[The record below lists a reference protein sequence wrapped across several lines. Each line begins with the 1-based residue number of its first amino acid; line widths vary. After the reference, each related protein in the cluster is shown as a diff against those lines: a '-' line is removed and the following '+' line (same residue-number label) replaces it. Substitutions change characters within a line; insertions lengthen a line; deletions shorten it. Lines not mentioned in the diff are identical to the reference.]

1 MKGNLADI
9 GCGSKP
15 YQKYFSAVKN
25 YTGFDMANEGHS
37 HTNESIDIF
46 FDGKTIPAADAS
58 FDSAISSEVL
68 EHVFWP
74 AEWLTEINR
83 VLKTE
88 GSFLLTCP
96 FMFHEHEVP
105 NDYGRYSSYG
115 LKYLLEQHG
124 FEIVEQLKAAPGLQC
139 VLLQWN
145 ILWWK
150 FFERL
155 LPKPLAFVLAWFF
168 FFPSNIIGLLFG
180 WLWKR
185 TDSFYAGNMVLCK
198 KITTVKA

>member
-1 MKGNLADI
+1 MNGNMADI

-15 YQKYFSAVKN
+15 YRQFFSSVDN

-37 HTNESIDIF
+37 HATEDIDIF
-46 FDGKTIPAADAS
+46 FDGKTIPAADS
-58 FDSAISSEVL
+58 SYDSAISSEVL

-74 AEWLTEINR
+74 DAWLAEINR
-83 VLKTE
+83 ILKP
-88 GSFLLTCP
+88 GGIFLLTCP

-115 LKYLLEQHG
+115 LKYSLRQHG
-124 FEIVEQLKAAPGLQC
+124 FKILQEQKAAPGLQC

-145 ILWWK
+145 VLWWK
-150 FFERL
+150 AFETH
-155 LPKPLAFVLAWFF
+155 LPRPIAFVLAWFF
-168 FFPSNIIGLLFG
+168 FFPANIVGLLFG

-198 KITTVKA
+198 KISGVK